1 MKFNP
6 YRPNSIAST
15 ELFKGRKEEMLII
28 EQSLFQTKNGNP
40 QHFLV
45 EGERGLGKSS
55 LFLMVEQQAT
65 GKIPLRNLEKV
76 NFIVINIELDSTQ
89 SFFEI
94 LKLIAADFKRA
105 LSEKEKIRT
114 LAKSVWDFL
123 SNWEILGVRYH
134 KIDESL
140 IQPYEIL
147 NELVLNFENVIKL
160 SNNEIDGILILIDEA
175 DRPGEK
181 ASLGEL
187 VKLLTEKLSKRGC
200 DQVVLGMTGQPGLIS
215 KLKASHESSSRIF
228 SVLTLK
234 PLSDDENKAVVLS
247 GLKNANR
254 VNKQQTTI
262 DNDALELIS
271 QLSEGYPH
279 FLQEFAYKSFE
290 KDNDYRICIEDVKE
304 GAFGQN
310 GALSQLR
317 HKYFNELFF
326 TQIGSDEYRRVL
338 QAMAKFSDS
347 YVNREKINNEISIK
361 ETTLNNALQALK
373 TRNIII
379 PNPGHQGEFRLPTK
393 SFAAWIKAYYML
405 DEEPFSGVDKEINS
419 GIEQTKYNSKY

>member
-6 YRPNSIAST
+6 FRPNSIASS
-15 ELFKGRKEEMLII
+15 ELFQGRKEEMLVI

-55 LFLMVEQQAT
+55 LFLMVEQQAS
-65 GKIPLRNLEKV
+65 GKIPLRNSEKV

-94 LKLIAADFKRA
+94 LKTIAVDFKRA
-105 LSEKEKIRT
+105 LAEREGIKT
-114 LAKSVWDFL
+114 LATSVWDFL

-134 KIDESL
+134 KIDENL

-147 NELVLNFENVIKL
+147 NELVFNFERVVKL
-160 SNNEIDGILILIDEA
+160 ANSEIDGILILIDEA

-181 ASLGEL
+181 ASLGEI

-200 DQVVLGMTGQPGLIS
+200 DQVVIGMTGQPGLIA

-247 GLKNANR
+247 GLKKANQ
-254 VNKQQTTI
+254 VNTEQTTI
-262 DNDALELIS
+262 DDDALELIS

-279 FLQEFAYKSFE
+279 FLQEFAFKSFE
-290 KDNDYRICIEDVKE
+290 KDVDYRICTEDVKE
-304 GAFGQN
+304 GAFGPN
-310 GALSQLR
+310 GALNQLG
-317 HKYFNELFF
+317 HKYFNELYF
-326 TQIGSDEYRRVL
+326 TKIGSNEYKRVL
-338 QAMAKFSDS
+338 QAMAQFSDS
-347 YVNREKINNEISIK
+347 WVNREKIKNEITIK
-361 ETTLNNALQALK
+361 DTTLNNALQALK

-379 PNPGHQGEFRLPTK
+379 SNPGQQGEFRLPTK
-393 SFAAWIKAYYML
+393 SFAAWIKAFYML
-405 DEEPFSGVDKEINS
+405 DEEPFIGTDEKPEY
-419 GIEQTKYNSKY
+419 K

>member
-6 YRPNSIAST
+6 FRPNSIASS
-15 ELFKGRKEEMLII
+15 ELFQGRKEEMKLI

-40 QHFLV
+40 QHFLI

-65 GKIPLRNLEKV
+65 GKIPLRNSERV

-94 LKLIAADFKRA
+94 LKAIAADFKRA
-105 LSEKEKIRT
+105 LSEREKIKT
-114 LAKSVWDFL
+114 LATGVWDFL

-134 KIDESL
+134 KIDENR

-147 NELVLNFENVIKL
+147 NELVLNFERVIKL
-160 SNNEIDGILILIDEA
+160 ASSEIDGILILIDEA

-181 ASLGEL
+181 ASLGEI

-200 DQVVLGMTGQPGLIS
+200 DQVLIGMTGQPGLIA

-234 PLSDDENKAVVLS
+234 PLSDEENKAVVMS
-247 GLKNANR
+247 GLKKANQ
-254 VNKQQTTI
+254 VNTQQTTI
-262 DNDALELIS
+262 DDDALRLIS

-279 FLQEFAYKSFE
+279 FLQEFAYKAFE
-290 KDNDYRICIEDVKE
+290 KDMDYRICADDVKD
-304 GAFGQN
+304 GAFGIN
-310 GALSQLR
+310 GALNQLG
-317 HKYFNELFF
+317 HKYFNELYF

-338 QAMAKFSDS
+338 QAMAQFSDS
-347 YVNREKINNEISIK
+347 WVNRTKIKLEINIK
-361 ETTLNNALQALK
+361 DSTLNNALQALK
-373 TRNIII
+373 NRNIII
-379 PNPGHQGEFRLPTK
+379 PNPGQQGEFRLPTK
-393 SFAAWIKAYYML
+393 SFAAWIKAFYML
-405 DEEPFSGVDKEINS
+405 DEEPFNS
-419 GIEQTKYNSKY
+419 IDPNSENEKV